1 MNQLTYRITTAI
13 LASSLISFTVNAMAG
28 DPADKPPRKGQQHH
42 RAHQQMPVVD
52 QMMRA
57 VRHLDLSDVQ
67 KTSIRVIMKDL
78 KAQDRAQM
86 QEMRAIH
93 AQLRELI
100 KADAFDESAVA
111 ALAEKEGD
119 LAASRLLKTSR
130 SMSRVYAQLTGE
142 QRAQLEAMAEQRQA
156 KRAERRK
163 QRTLES

>member
-1 MNQLTYRITTAI
+1 MNKMTNRITAAI
-13 LASSLISFTVNAMAG
+13 LASALISFTANAMAE
-28 DPADKPPRKGQQHH
+28 DPVNKSPRKGQHHH
-42 RAHQQMPVVD
+42 RANQQMPVVD

-57 VRHLDLSDVQ
+57 VRHLDLSDEQ
-67 KTSIRVIMKDL
+67 KTGIRVIMKDL

-86 QEMRAIH
+86 KEMRAMH

-100 KADAFDESAVA
+100 KADAFDETAAA

-119 LAASRLLKTSR
+119 LAANRLLSTSR

-142 QRAQLEAMAEQRQA
+142 QRAELEAMAEQRQA

-163 QRTLES
+163 QRSLES